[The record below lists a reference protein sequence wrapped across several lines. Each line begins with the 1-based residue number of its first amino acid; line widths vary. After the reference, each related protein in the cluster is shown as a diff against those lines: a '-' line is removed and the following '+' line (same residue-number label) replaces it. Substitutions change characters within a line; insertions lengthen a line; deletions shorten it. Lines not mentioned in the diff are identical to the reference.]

1 MLDYI
6 YNKKFPRPN
15 EYLSYCCPIN
25 KIPFNFSYPSKYDVP
40 FLPMEYLGPNFFRLL
55 NPELII
61 ELIFKILS
69 EQSIIFVS
77 DDLQNLTSI
86 V

>member
-1 MLDYI
+1 
-6 YNKKFPRPN
+6 
-15 EYLSYCCPIN
+15 
-25 KIPFNFSYPSKYDVP
+25 
-40 FLPMEYLGPNFFRLL
+40 MEYLGPNFYKLL
-55 NPELII
+55 NHELII

-77 DDLQNLTSI
+77 DDLQDLTSI